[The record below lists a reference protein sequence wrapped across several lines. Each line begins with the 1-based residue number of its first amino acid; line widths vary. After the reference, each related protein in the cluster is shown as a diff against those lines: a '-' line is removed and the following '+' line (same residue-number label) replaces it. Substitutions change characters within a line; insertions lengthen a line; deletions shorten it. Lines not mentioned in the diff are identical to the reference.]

1 MHIKLKRTP
10 GIYLAGFMGSGKSTV
25 GKLLADQLGWE
36 FVDLDAEI
44 ESRERSSISQIF
56 EVRGEAEFR
65 RIETDMIRHW
75 VRMIER
81 GVPTVVAL
89 GGGAFVQ
96 PGNFELIEN
105 HGISVWL
112 DCTFETVHA
121 RLTEE
126 QAKRPLAQ
134 DPEKFRQLFDGRRE
148 SYARADFRVD
158 GNCDTTGTVA
168 AIMTLPIWK

>member
-25 GKLLADQLGWE
+25 GKLLADELGWE

-44 ESRERSSISQIF
+44 VTRERSSISQIF

-96 PGNFELIEN
+96 PGNFELLET

-112 DCTFETVHA
+112 DCSFKTVNE

-126 QAKRPLAQ
+126 QHHRPLAK
-134 DPEKFRQLFDGRRE
+134 DPEKFLQLFDSRRE
-148 SYARADFRVD
+148 GYARANFRVD
-158 GNCDTTGTVA
+158 GNCDAAGTVA
-168 AIMTLPIWK
+168 AILALPVWK